1 MNNETYKNASVF
13 LTGIATLIMA
23 VHILYN
29 LAISEDALYATF
41 RWLYPVFT
49 MSFPI
54 LFAWVGVLLRW
65 KFPNPSRW
73 IKWMLI
79 AIIPATYLFWTF
91 VHLDNMILWD
101 TGDRC
106 TWLYAGIMGFLIP
119 PKLLE
124 QLRLDAKWNVL
135 LILVPAFLYVGV
147 SRIMCHF
154 SPDSWQMSNN
164 EWTQLFR
171 RLMVVLPLV
180 LSIFFLVCFSFS
192 SLGQRIGGVRAIG
205 IISQVLAAL
214 SMIICLIEIIDYLFF
229 PGSFIPLH
237 VIYRLLVQPISIYF
251 LVIICRL
258 FRDGYK
264 TSRITRDVFA
274 VNKTE

>member
-1 MNNETYKNASVF
+1 MTSPAIKNASVF
-13 LTGIATLIMA
+13 LTGIASLIMV
-23 VHILYN
+23 VHLLYN
-29 LAISEDALYATF
+29 LVISADYATY
-41 RWLYPVFT
+41 RWLLPVFA
-49 MSFPI
+49 MSVPI

-73 IKWMLI
+73 IKWILI

-91 VHLDNMILWD
+91 VHLDNMIFWNP
-101 TGDRC
+101 GDRC
-106 TWLYAGIMGFLIP
+106 TWLYVGIMGFLIP

-135 LILVPAFLYVGV
+135 LILATAFLYVGV
-147 SRIMCHF
+147 SRIMYHF
-154 SPDSWQMSNN
+154 SPDGWQMPNN

-171 RLMVVLPLV
+171 RLMVVLPLA

-192 SLGQRIGGVRAIG
+192 PLGQRIGGVRTIG
-205 IISQVLAAL
+205 IISQVLAVL
-214 SMIICLIEIIDYLFF
+214 GMIICLIEIIDHLFF

>member
-1 MNNETYKNASVF
+1 MTSPAIKNASVF
-13 LTGIATLIMA
+13 LTGIASLIMV
-23 VHILYN
+23 VHLLYN
-29 LAISEDALYATF
+29 LVISADYATY
-41 RWLYPVFT
+41 RWLLPVFA
-49 MSFPI
+49 MSVPI

-73 IKWMLI
+73 IKWILI

-91 VHLDNMILWD
+91 VHSDNMIFWYP
-101 TGDRC
+101 GYRC
-106 TWLYAGIMGFLIP
+106 TCLYVGIMGFLIP
-119 PKLLE
+119 PKLLA

-135 LILVPAFLYVGV
+135 LILATAFLYVGV
-147 SRIMCHF
+147 SRIMYHF
-154 SPDSWQMSNN
+154 SPDGWQMPNN

-171 RLMVVLPLV
+171 RLMVVLPLA

-192 SLGQRIGGVRAIG
+192 PLGQRIGGVRTIG
-205 IISQVLAAL
+205 IISQVLAVL
-214 SMIICLIEIIDYLFF
+214 VMIICLIEIIDHLFF